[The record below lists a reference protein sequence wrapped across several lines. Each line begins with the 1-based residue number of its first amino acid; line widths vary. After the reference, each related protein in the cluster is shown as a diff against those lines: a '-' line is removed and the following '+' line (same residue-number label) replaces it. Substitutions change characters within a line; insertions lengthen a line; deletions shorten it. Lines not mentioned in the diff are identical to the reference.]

1 MPDRIPDGAVRELL
15 TVVLDAITLPY
26 GTPDYDRRILDRAA
40 HARTVATAALAE
52 DPADIGWNADYLRA
66 RIAEEATTEQRK
78 REREENR
85 CQRCR
90 IPFDPTARRHD
101 GQGRHVCVICVPSQD
116 GDVSRG

>member
-15 TVVLDAITLPY
+15 AVVLDAITLPY
-26 GTPDYDRRILDRAA
+26 DTPDYDRRILDRAA

-66 RIAEEATTEQRK
+66 RLAEEATTEQRK
-78 REREENR
+78 RE
-85 CQRCR
+85 
-90 IPFDPTARRHD
+90 
-101 GQGRHVCVICVPSQD
+101 GVICVPSRD